1 MKIAFVI
8 NDKRINLMGNEG
20 CKLQIFNIINNLRKR
35 KCKVKIIQQKNNS
48 NFVLRSI
55 KLALKCKG
63 SDLIHERYSL
73 YSIAGF
79 LASRIF
85 NTPLIVD
92 VDAPLPYEVS
102 LFWKIKFSKFQ
113 EAIINLT
120 SKITLNQAKA
130 VTTVSEETKAY
141 LIKKWGISPNKI
153 FVIPNGVKTD
163 IFSKKFNEKKI
174 RENYNLKSDIV
185 IMFVGSLKPWSGIN
199 NLIKSFYEAKKNI
212 KKIKLFIVG
221 GGEEKNDIENE
232 ISKLGLEGSV
242 ILTGNVPHQRIP
254 ELLSFADIAVLPYS
268 RIKNFYFSP
277 LKLFEYMAARK
288 AIIASDQG
296 QISRTIKHG
305 ETGILFEPGNIKE
318 LSEAIISLSRNKK
331 KRLFLG
337 KKAFLDVKGRTWG
350 SFTRKLL
357 EVYNYKQ

>member
-1 MKIAFVI
+1 
-8 NDKRINLMGNEG
+8 
-20 CKLQIFNIINNLRKR
+20 
-35 KCKVKIIQQKNNS
+35 
-48 NFVLRSI
+48 
-55 KLALKCKG
+55 
-63 SDLIHERYSL
+63 
-73 YSIAGF
+73 
-79 LASRIF
+79 
-85 NTPLIVD
+85 
-92 VDAPLPYEVS
+92 
-102 LFWKIKFSKFQ
+102 IKFSKFQ

-350 SFTRKLL
+350 SFTR
-357 EVYNYKQ
+357 